1 MNRTKRLALINLI
14 VLLALINWNYVSN
27 SGIVGGETV
36 GTISRKYDNLFTP
49 ASYAFAIWGFIYL
62 SLLFQAIY
70 YIAAAFKTSQDI
82 DYILKSAPW
91 LIISNLGNA
100 LWLWCW
106 LHEYLGVSVILMI
119 FIFFSLL
126 IAVVRLNMERWNAP
140 VMYIATVWWPIDVY
154 VGWISIALI
163 ANVTVYLKYIG
174 FNGAFLSEEVWALV
188 VIIFATFIHFWM
200 VWQRN
205 MREFAA
211 VGIWAFVA
219 IGVRHW
225 TLLPLIVWTAFIC
238 SALLI
243 IFNLFHAWY
252 HRDTIPLIGK
262 NSKWR
267 S

>member
-174 FNGAFLSEEVWALV
+174 FNGAFLSEEVW
-188 VIIFATFIHFWM
+188 
-200 VWQRN
+200 
-205 MREFAA
+205 
-211 VGIWAFVA
+211 IWAFVA